1 MIVPLYVNACTCLCL
16 SHPSLFQSVYIH
28 VSYRNTHTH
37 THTEHATH
45 LKALYWGKSG
55 YLFPVH
61 LYTHVQICAH
71 LYISGQPQQVV
82 NQSLHTYILEQFPGF
97 WAALLP
103 VLLSSYL
110 PEIQGWS
117 IFCLLRN
124 DFTLCCQCI
133 LPVLSILILQVLFYH
148 YFVLLSHQS
157 RSV

>member
-82 NQSLHTYILEQFPGF
+82 NQSLHTYRAVPWLLGCVTAGPPQ
-97 WAALLP
+97 LLP
-103 VLLSSYL
+103 SRNSGMVNLLSLEKWLYS
-110 PEIQGWS
+110 
-117 IFCLLRN
+117 
-124 DFTLCCQCI
+124 
-133 LPVLSILILQVLFYH
+133 
-148 YFVLLSHQS
+148 LLSVYTTCVIDLNS
-157 RSV
+157 ASIVLPLFCSTFSSVQISIE